1 MTSLRMPRAWARL
14 AAAAALASALGA
26 GAAAVLL
33 EQDPSTPAED
43 GTTKALVAKAEV
55 ASVAT
60 AARGGGQTTS
70 AEEVSYVDL
79 STPTAAA
86 RTSVA
91 WSPAAAPPAAPPAS
105 VRQVATTASTPA
117 ELGAWV
123 SDRSLAP
130 QLRYTALRRLE
141 GLAPADAVTAA
152 IDCLDD
158 TASLVR
164 LNAIAVLSRID
175 DPRAKTAL
183 GRVDPRSQ
191 RLAQALR
198 RS

>member
-14 AAAAALASALGA
+14 AAAAALASALGS

-33 EQDPSTPAED
+33 EEDPPAPAED
-43 GTTKALVAKAEV
+43 GTEARITKAEV
-55 ASVAT
+55 ATVAT
-60 AARGGGQTTS
+60 AARGHGQTTS

-86 RTSVA
+86 RTNVA
-91 WSPAAAPPAAPPAS
+91 WSPAAPPPAAPPAS

-152 IDCLDD
+152 IGCLDD

-164 LNAIAVLSRID
+164 LNAIALLARID

-183 GRVDPRSQ
+183 ARVDPRSQ